1 MIITIGRKPFK
12 GAVIDNVTKNHC
24 GGINIKDTRLKTQA
38 KSFLDR
44 GREANGTSYNWANT
58 ERKEIFYDGGCGR
71 FPANVILSHTEG
83 CEETGLCVEACPI
96 RLIDRQSGVSIS
108 TGGRIGNKDGG
119 SIYGGGKGLHGL
131 YEKGESGFGDVG
143 GASRYF
149 KKI

>member
-24 GGINIKDTRLKTQA
+24 GGINIKDTRLETQA

-58 ERKEIFYDGGCGR
+58 ERKERFYDGGGGR
-71 FPANVILSHTEG
+71 FPSNIILSHTED

-96 RLIDRQSGVSIS
+96 RTIDQQSGVSVS
-108 TGGRIGNKDGG
+108 TGGRIGNASGVYANQG
-119 SIYGGGKGLHGL
+119 RTGWGTGH
-131 YEKGESGFGDVG
+131 EKGESGFGDVG

-149 KKI
+149 KKV